1 MESLMNF
8 EVTLEQFNGPLDLM
22 LYLIKDK
29 KLDLFDLN
37 ILELANQYITFIN
50 QAQEQKLEVASEYMS
65 ELAGLIEY
73 KSKRLLPRDKS
84 ELDANAVD
92 DAETDLVRRLVEY
105 QRYKDV
111 SIELAQRY
119 EERSKQFSK
128 PVSAGL
134 FKQLRQE
141 LNDTITYEQTPYDLM
156 SAMTKVLERFKIANP
171 QDVSIER
178 VELSVDDVIEDL
190 RRKFTNDKVYKLE
203 TLLQESYSLQHL
215 LVSFLAVLDM
225 LRMGELRVNF
235 QGDDVFL
242 RGGI

>member
-29 KLDLFDLN
+29 RLDLFDLN

-190 RRKFTNDKVYKLE
+190 RRKFTNDKVYKME

>member
-84 ELDANAVD
+84 ELDTNAVD

-156 SAMTKVLERFKIANP
+156 SAMTKVLERFRIANP

>member
-1 MESLMNF
+1 MNF

>member
-1 MESLMNF
+1 MNF

-84 ELDANAVD
+84 ELDTNAVD

>member
-1 MESLMNF
+1 MNF

-29 KLDLFDLN
+29 RLDLFDLN

>member
-29 KLDLFDLN
+29 RLDLFDLN

>member
-1 MESLMNF
+1 MNF

-73 KSKRLLPRDKS
+73 KSKRLLPRDIS